1 MNSRT
6 KRLSEIEDFEDFS
19 GYAVDV
25 EGHLWSLKYK
35 TPKLRKPVWA
45 GTGEC
50 RYLTFRVRDDYGKAK
65 TLYLHKLVALAF
77 LPCDDP
83 SRRVVHKNKDRS
95 DNRLENL
102 EWVANIK
109 EKQEALDFILQRSL
123 VENPTGTYRSTEE
136 RIKGWRFL
144 QFYYRDGRECS
155 RCLYHAIWTTESDG
169 NPMSIMVKKN
179 PRPQP
184 S

>member
-1 MNSRT
+1 M
-6 KRLSEIEDFEDFS
+6 
-19 GYAVDV
+19 
-25 EGHLWSLKYK
+25 
-35 TPKLRKPVWA
+35 
-45 GTGEC
+45 
-50 RYLTFRVRDDYGKAK
+50 RDDYGKAK

-123 VENPTGTYRSTEE
+123 VE
-136 RIKGWRFL
+136 RILQVHIAAQKKGLKVGDSYSF
-144 QFYYRDGRECS
+144 
-155 RCLYHAIWTTESDG
+155 TTEMVENAVDAY
-169 NPMSIMVKKN
+169 IMQYGLRKVMATL
-179 PRPQP
+179 
-184 S
+184 

>member
-123 VENPTGTYRSTEE
+123 VE
-136 RIKGWRFL
+136 RILQVHIAAQKKGLKVGDSYSF
-144 QFYYRDGRECS
+144 
-155 RCLYHAIWTTESDG
+155 TTEMVENAVDAY
-169 NPMSIMVKKN
+169 IMHYGLRKVMATL
-179 PRPQP
+179 
-184 S
+184 

>member
-6 KRLSEIEDFEDFS
+6 KRLSEIEGYEDIN
-19 GYAVDV
+19 GYAINVDG
-25 EGHLWSLKYK
+25 ELWSLKYK
-35 TPKLRKPVWA
+35 IPKLRKPVWS

-50 RYLTFRVRDDYGKAK
+50 RYLTFRVRDDYGSPK

-123 VENPTGTYRSTEE
+123 VE
-136 RIKGWRFL
+136 RILQVHVAAQMKGLKVSDSYSF
-144 QFYYRDGRECS
+144 
-155 RCLYHAIWTTESDG
+155 TTE
-169 NPMSIMVKKN
+169 MVENAIEGYIKQYGLRKVM
-179 PRPQP
+179 PAL
-184 S
+184 